1 MRDQVVSSAP
11 VRLDL
16 AGGWTDVPPF
26 ADREGGVVTNVAID
40 HLVRVTVTR
49 GGEDTVLR
57 SEDTGQSM
65 VLGEAGTD
73 MRGLDLLAAAVRR
86 CGFGPGTVSSRSA
99 VPHGSGLGASGA
111 LGVVLMAAL
120 RHNPGVALKPADL
133 AEEAYQLESAD
144 VRNPGG
150 RQDQWA
156 AAFGGINRLEFS
168 GDRVRVQPLLLDPE
182 FRSVLEASM
191 VVAWTGAS
199 RVSGETIA
207 RVMQAWER
215 GDRAVSQ
222 ALHAIRDAGTAMAQ
236 ALVAGDLAQVGALLD
251 RNWTAQ
257 QRLDAGMCTATMARY
272 EQAARETGA
281 VLGVKAVGAGAGG
294 SMLFL
299 AGDPD
304 RVRAALREAGAA
316 MLPVAFRDTGV
327 TLAKAGVV

>member
-1 MRDQVVSSAP
+1 VSHAVVAQAP

-26 ADREGGVVTNVAID
+26 ADREGGVVTNVAIN

-49 GGEDTVLR
+49 GGDETVLL
-57 SEDTGQSM
+57 SEDSGQRV
-65 VLGEAGTD
+65 VLGQTRDED
-73 MRGLDLLAAAVRR
+73 MRGLELLAAAVRR
-86 CGFGPGTVSSRSA
+86 CRFGPGMVSARSA

-111 LGVVLMAAL
+111 LGVALMAAL
-120 RHNPGVALKPADL
+120 RSGSGTTVKPAEL
-133 AEEAYQLESAD
+133 AEDAYQLESAD

-168 GDRVRVQPLLLDPE
+168 GDGVRVQPLQLDPE

-199 RVSGETIA
+199 RVSGVTIA

-215 GDRAVSQ
+215 GDSAVTG
-222 ALHAIRDAGTAMAQ
+222 ALHTIRDAGTAMAQ
-236 ALVAGDLAQVGALLD
+236 SLVAGDLAQVGALLD

-257 QRLDAGMCTATMARY
+257 QRLDAGMRTETMARY
-272 EQAARETGA
+272 EGVARETGA

-299 AGDPD
+299 AQDPD
-304 RVRAALREAGAA
+304 RVRVALREVGAEL
-316 MLPVAFRDTGV
+316 LPVVFRDTGV
-327 TLAKAGVV
+327 ISG

>member
-1 MRDQVVSSAP
+1 MRDMVVARAP

-40 HLVRVTVTR
+40 HLVRVTVTA
-49 GGEDTVLR
+49 GGDETVLQ
-57 SEDTGQSM
+57 SEDSGQR
-65 VLGEAGTD
+65 VILGENRNED
-73 MRGLDLLAAAVRR
+73 LRGFDLLAAAVRR
-86 CGFGPGTVSSRSA
+86 CGFGPGTVSVRSP

-111 LGVVLMAAL
+111 LGVALLAAL
-120 RHNPGVALKPADL
+120 RGDGGVTPKPAAL

-168 GDRVRVQPLLLDPE
+168 GDEVRVQPLHLDPE
-182 FRSVLEASM
+182 FRSLLEASM

-207 RVMQAWER
+207 RVMQAWES
-215 GDRAVSQ
+215 GNGEVSE
-222 ALHAIRDAGTAMAQ
+222 ALHAIREAGTLMAES
-236 ALVAGDLAQVGALLD
+236 LERGNLASVGALLD
-251 RNWTAQ
+251 RNWMAQ
-257 QRLDAGMCTATMARY
+257 QRLDAGMRTDTMARY
-272 EQAARETGA
+272 EQVARETGA
-281 VLGVKAVGAGAGG
+281 VLGAKAVGAGAGG

-299 AGDPD
+299 SHDPE
-304 RVRAALREAGAA
+304 RVRVALREAGAEL
-316 MLPVAFRDTGV
+316 LPGAFQDTGV
-327 TLAKAGVV
+327 TIG

>member
-1 MRDQVVSSAP
+1 MRDTVVAQAP

-26 ADREGGVVTNVAID
+26 ADREGGVVTNVAIN

-49 GGEDTVLR
+49 GGDETVLF
-57 SEDTGQSM
+57 SEDSGQRV
-65 VLGEAGTD
+65 VLGQTGDGD

-86 CGFGPGTVSSRSA
+86 CGFGPGTVSARSA

-111 LGVVLMAAL
+111 LGVALMAAL
-120 RHNPGVALKPADL
+120 RHDPGVTVKPAEL

-168 GDRVRVQPLLLDPE
+168 GDGVRVQALVLDPE
-182 FRSVLEASM
+182 FRSVLESSM

-199 RVSGETIA
+199 RVSGGTIA

-215 GDRAVSQ
+215 GDSTVSA
-222 ALHAIRDAGTAMAQ
+222 ALHAIRDAGVAMAQ
-236 ALVAGDLAQVGALLD
+236 ALEAGDLAQVGALLD
-251 RNWTAQ
+251 RNWAAQ
-257 QRLDAGMCTATMARY
+257 QRLDAGMRTATMARY

-281 VLGVKAVGAGAGG
+281 VLGAKAVGAGAGG

-304 RVRAALREAGAA
+304 RVRAALREAGVEL
-316 MLPVAFRDTGV
+316 LPVALRDTGV
-327 TLAKAGVV
+327 TVG

>member
-1 MRDQVVSSAP
+1 MARAP

-26 ADREGGVVTNVAID
+26 ADREGGVVTNVAIN
-40 HLVRVTVTR
+40 HLVRVTVTW
-49 GGEDTVLR
+49 GGDETVLL
-57 SEDTGQSM
+57 SEDSGQSM
-65 VLGEAGTD
+65 VLGEASTD

-86 CGFGPGTVSSRSA
+86 CGFGPGTVSARSA

-111 LGVVLMAAL
+111 LGVALMAAL
-120 RHNPGVALKPADL
+120 RHSPGVALKPADL
-133 AEEAYQLESAD
+133 AEDAYQLESAD

-168 GDRVRVQPLLLDPE
+168 GDGVRVQPLLLDPE

-191 VVAWTGAS
+191 VVAWTGGS

-215 GDRAVSQ
+215 GDETVSR
-222 ALHAIRDAGTAMAQ
+222 ALHDIRDAGIAMAQ
-236 ALVAGDLAQVGALLD
+236 ALVAGDLARVGVLLD

-257 QRLDAGMCTATMARY
+257 QQLDAGMRTETMARY
-272 EQAARETGA
+272 ERVARETGA
-281 VLGVKAVGAGAGG
+281 VLGGKAVGAGAGG
-294 SMLFL
+294 SILFL
-299 AGDPD
+299 ARDPD
-304 RVRAALREAGAA
+304 RVRVALREAGAEL
-316 MLPVAFRDTGV
+316 LPVAFQDTGV
-327 TLAKAGVV
+327 ISG